1 MNKQVEVVNYI
12 CTEMSCFHILRD
24 ILLTYR
30 KGIVADMIKDTM
42 DWHIKYD
49 EQIQEYINTKH
60 DYDDADNDEEEDIYD
75 ENLTFRRILRDVDQL
90 IHKTFDPMNNPAY
103 LARTYFNVTDMNNPM
118 MYLALTES
126 SYDIVYNLYLEFLL
140 LILVYRINLK
150 LGLGLSQT
158 STPYFDV
165 INSFQEVETVKYP
178 STITQMVPGSM
189 VLILMYIHTSNR
201 CPEALVLFRFN
212 INKIKRRDEIRRY
225 LVDLALVMIRFVIE
239 IIHDP
244 TTFVKTFDKQ
254 LKNAQFIRIGVPTS
268 L

>member
-1 MNKQVEVVNYI
+1 M
-12 CTEMSCFHILRD
+12 
-24 ILLTYR
+24 
-30 KGIVADMIKDTM
+30 
-42 DWHIKYD
+42 
-49 EQIQEYINTKH
+49 
-60 DYDDADNDEEEDIYD
+60 
-75 ENLTFRRILRDVDQL
+75 
-90 IHKTFDPMNNPAY
+90 
-103 LARTYFNVTDMNNPM
+103 
-118 MYLALTES
+118 
-126 SYDIVYNLYLEFLL
+126 
-140 LILVYRINLK
+140 ILVYRINLK

-189 VLILMYIHTSNR
+189 ALILMYIHTSNR
-201 CPEALVLFRFN
+201 CPEALVLFGFN